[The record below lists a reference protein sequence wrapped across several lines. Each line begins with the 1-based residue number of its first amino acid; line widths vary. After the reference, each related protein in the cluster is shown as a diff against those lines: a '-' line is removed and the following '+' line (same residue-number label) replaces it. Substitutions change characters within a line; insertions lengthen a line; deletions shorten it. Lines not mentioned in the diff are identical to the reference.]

1 MKVTQSLQSTW
12 SVCIQSLKPVFYPFS
27 WGLIKEV
34 KHTRKGNMLNSSSLN
49 VISLYLNLSQMH
61 LETRQG
67 TKECFH
73 MHILTFANVKTQKH
87 KIKYHNK
94 IEPRKTNEKKF

>member
-1 MKVTQSLQSTW
+1 
-12 SVCIQSLKPVFYPFS
+12 
-27 WGLIKEV
+27 
-34 KHTRKGNMLNSSSLN
+34 
-49 VISLYLNLSQMH
+49 
-61 LETRQG
+61 
-67 TKECFH
+67 